1 MTVQIKITNGTYRNQ
16 PVEGLFELAK
26 EWKLGVN
33 GGFVT
38 VVNDGSIEGAGDKA
52 RVKVAQDD
60 FEMFGEL
67 AGEYH
72 APKGKDKVVE
82 EFEETDEEIINRF
95 EKTFSFVDT
104 MTAAAQD
111 GKILGLVISG
121 PAGIGKSYGVEKT
134 LEKKNM
140 MRVIRQEPEH
150 YELVTGGTSAPGL
163 YKKLYENKKAG
174 QVLVFDDC
182 DSVFSDELS
191 LNILKAALDSKAN
204 RTIHWNTDSH
214 KLRNEGVPDQFTFK
228 GSAIFI
234 TNLKL
239 DKARGKLKEHLAA
252 LESRCHYVDLTI
264 DTDREKM
271 LRIEQITKDG
281 MLDDYRLGKEVDEA
295 IVDFVRTNKD
305 RVRELSL

>member
-16 PVEGLFELAK
+16 SVEGLFELAK

-182 DSVFSDELS
+182 DSAFWDELQ
-191 LNILKAALDSKAN
+191 LNMLKAAM
-204 RTIHWNTDSH
+204 
-214 KLRNEGVPDQFTFK
+214 
-228 GSAIFI
+228 
-234 TNLKL
+234 
-239 DKARGKLKEHLAA
+239 
-252 LESRCHYVDLTI
+252 
-264 DTDREKM
+264 DTKPKR
-271 LRIEQITKDG
+271 RICW
-281 MLDDYRLGKEVDEA
+281 M
-295 IVDFVRTNKD
+295 KD
-305 RVRELSL
+305 RVFKDEGGDPIPTSFVYEGSIIFLTNTKFDHCRSAKIAGHLEAIMSRVHYMDLRIDSLREKLLRDESSVPYLQRGHFQLARTGYATVHQMRRR